1 MNTAIERVQN
11 NVKVAIEKF
20 INHVEESE
28 MKLTTKN
35 TAGSNRFNGYVP
47 MKPSAKLLTGLAM
60 GVMPTWAGFSSYNAL
75 ADGPNSPLVT
85 AQQSTVQSEVQHR
98 FVQPSNSFTAE
109 ELLVIQ
115 AEIED
120 GYDGTVTSPIKQ
132 VDMSNAGGDR
142 TVLQALQ
149 SHDVGSVFSAE
160 EWLQILSEMEDTV

>member
-1 MNTAIERVQN
+1 
-11 NVKVAIEKF
+11 
-20 INHVEESE
+20 
-28 MKLTTKN
+28 MKT
-35 TAGSNRFNGYVP
+35 P
-47 MKPSAKLLTGLAM
+47 AKLLAGLAM
-60 GVMPTWAGFSSYNAL
+60 GVILTWPGFSTYSAL

-85 AQQSTVQSEVQHR
+85 APQSTVQSGVQHR
-98 FVQPSNSFTAE
+98 FVQPNNSFTAE

-142 TVLQALQ
+142 TVLR

-160 EWLQILSEMEDTV
+160 DWLQILSEMEDTV

>member
-35 TAGSNRFNGYVP
+35 TAGSNRFNGHVS
-47 MKPSAKLLTGLAM
+47 MKTPAKLLAGLAM
-60 GVMPTWAGFSSYNAL
+60 GVMLTWAGFSSYNAL

-120 GYDGTVTSPIKQ
+120 GYNGTVTSPDK
-132 VDMSNAGGDR
+132 
-142 TVLQALQ
+142 
-149 SHDVGSVFSAE
+149 
-160 EWLQILSEMEDTV
+160 

>member
-20 INHVEESE
+20 IHHVEESE

-47 MKPSAKLLTGLAM
+47 MKTSAKLLAGLAM

-98 FVQPSNSFTAE
+98 FIQPSNSFAAE

-115 AEIED
+115 AEI
-120 GYDGTVTSPIKQ
+120 
-132 VDMSNAGGDR
+132 
-142 TVLQALQ
+142 
-149 SHDVGSVFSAE
+149 
-160 EWLQILSEMEDTV
+160 